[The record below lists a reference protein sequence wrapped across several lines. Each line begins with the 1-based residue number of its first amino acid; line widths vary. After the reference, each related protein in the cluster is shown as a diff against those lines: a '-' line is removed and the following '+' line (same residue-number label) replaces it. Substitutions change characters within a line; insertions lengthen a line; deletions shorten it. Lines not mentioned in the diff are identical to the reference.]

1 MKNYHYDTVTEAM
14 TGLKERGYLTD
25 IELFVEKECL
35 ACHKTSSYLSPEEFE
50 IDEIHRFEGDS
61 DPGDEMIVYG
71 ISSSIHNMKGI
82 VVNAYGL
89 YSDPVTYKIVS
100 RLKKHS

>member
-1 MKNYHYDTVTEAM
+1 
-14 TGLKERGYLTD
+14 
-25 IELFVEKECL
+25 LFVEKECL

-71 ISSSIHNMKGI
+71 ISSSLHNMKGI

-89 YSDPVTYKIVS
+89 YSDPNTYKIVS
-100 RLKKHS
+100 KLKKHS

>member
-1 MKNYHYDTVTEAM
+1 MNNHHYDTVTEAM
-14 TGLKERGYLTD
+14 AGLKERGYLTD
-25 IELFVEKECL
+25 FELLVEKECL

-71 ISSSIHNMKGI
+71 ISSTIHGMKGI

-89 YSDPVTYKIVS
+89 YSDPNTYKIVS
-100 RLKKHS
+100 RLKKHI

>member
-1 MKNYHYDTVTEAM
+1 MNNYSYDTVTEAM
-14 TGLKERGYLTD
+14 SGLKERGYITD
-25 IELFVEKECL
+25 FELMVEKECL
-35 ACHKTSSYLSPEEFE
+35 ACHKTALYLCPEEFQ

-71 ISSSIHNMKGI
+71 ISSTIHNIKGI

-89 YSDPVTYKIVS
+89 YSDPTTYKIVS
-100 RLKKHS
+100 RLKKHI